1 MCRKCSC
8 NVQAFGP
15 FVFYDTDSKESVPE
29 GSSSLVNVT
38 EVEMVLCVYAQLMSY
53 HPELKSQGSVAV
65 ISSYKAQVHCS
76 HTPLRSSKSLCHC
89 LVLGASLNVFKAQL
103 HAACVNHM
111 CNPLM
116 R

>member
-1 MCRKCSC
+1 M
-8 NVQAFGP
+8 QAFGP

-65 ISSYKAQVHCS
+65 ISPYKAQVQCL
-76 HTPLRSSKSLCHC
+76 HTLRWGIQSLLDCHC
-89 LVLGASLNVFKAQL
+89 LVLVDSLQGTSARCLCDHTRKT
-103 HAACVNHM
+103 
-111 CNPLM
+111 LM
-116 R
+116 L